1 MEKTRFTLKG
11 DQQKEFDIMVGQISD
26 IGQISPSLIQQSVKQ
41 AIVKYEQDTRT
52 TFSSIRQLD
61 LETRLNEI
69 QKVADYVG
77 ESLQPYF
84 ESRNTF
90 WKAMLQVQF
99 GLEKLI

>member
-1 MEKTRFTLKG
+1 MRFTLRG
-11 DQQKEFDIMVGQISD
+11 DQQKYFDDMVSHICE

-41 AIVKYEQDTRT
+41 AITKYEQETRT
-52 TFSSIRQLD
+52 TFSSIRQMD

-69 QKVADYVG
+69 QRVADYVG

-84 ESRNTF
+84 ESRNSF

-99 GLEKLI
+99 GLERLI